1 MGMKLFFNDFNVDIE
16 SITEN
21 IIMNS
26 SVREK
31 LFDSVNSGI
40 GYWTGLTN

>member
-31 LFDSVNSGI
+31 LFDSVNLGI
-40 GYWTGLTN
+40 GY

>member
-1 MGMKLFFNDFNVDIE
+1 MGMKLFFNDFKVDVE

-21 IIMNS
+21 ITMNS

-31 LFDSVNSGI
+31 LFDSVLV
-40 GYWTGLTN
+40 TELD